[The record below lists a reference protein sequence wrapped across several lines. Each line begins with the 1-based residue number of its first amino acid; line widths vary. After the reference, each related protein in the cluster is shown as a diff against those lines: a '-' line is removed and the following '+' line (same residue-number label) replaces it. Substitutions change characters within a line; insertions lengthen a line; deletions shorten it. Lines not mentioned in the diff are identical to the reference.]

1 VLKDQSTLIADIRK
15 NRTPVVIGFLA
26 SASLCLAIDIY
37 VLRRRCGMRGMR
49 FIILCFLLSSVS
61 LNLVFAQDDKA
72 RKFFAVQ
79 EMVNSVQKN
88 ENIRYTV
95 MLKRYFIEGVPYS
108 TTMMTVSPK
117 HTFNIAQTN
126 DGFEAFVLF
135 RKEDIHKKA
144 YKDNKVSE
152 GVAKVKL
159 RVFLDDIFLIVGHKE
174 SGEQINLYE

>member
-1 VLKDQSTLIADIRK
+1 MDPGSYWFSRQRFALLGTMV
-15 NRTPVVIGFLA
+15 
-26 SASLCLAIDIY
+26 DIY
-37 VLRRRCGMRGMR
+37 VLRRRCAMRGMR
-49 FIILCFLLSSVS
+49 FVTFCFILSIVS
-61 LNLVFAQDDKA
+61 LNPAFAQDDKA

-88 ENIRYTV
+88 EKIRYTV

-126 DGFEAFVLF
+126 DGFEAFALF
-135 RKEDIHKKA
+135 RKEDVHKEA
-144 YKDNKVSE
+144 YKDNKAAE

-159 RVFLDDIFLIVGHKE
+159 KVLLDDIFLIVGHKE
-174 SGEQINLYE
+174 SGEQITLYE